1 MANFITVSSQGGS
14 SETLVN
20 VDSLNRVSYHL
31 SSSATRVVENY
42 YQYGALELFK
52 NKDFYSVLDV
62 NGSNVNSLDS
72 ISEIEDK
79 LSGVIGAGHGMTYV
93 SHALVKANE
102 EVLSSPELLASY
114 LSSFTDFLYKGKI
127 FRGSSKEVNL
137 SWTDEMVSK
146 VLSLYK
152 VYINNIP
159 NDFSYEFA
167 FPLGCYLSDSFEI
180 IKGKPCV
187 GIPVEVAKNL
197 KINSE
202 YDLVL
207 STLSSFDLKYPQ
219 VKRCVSPSEVSKELK
234 GGVVGISDYTSV
246 LIDFQ
251 FSVKVVVEAETF
263 IKYLVSILKQA
274 NGVECAEKF
283 LEDLFDMLCTS
294 SHKNLFS
301 YFVSATASEF
311 VDLDSESYVSLVSN
325 NTVKG
330 DYVYVPLPKI
340 FGGAKW

>member
-1 MANFITVSSQGGS
+1 MANFITVSSQDGS
-14 SETLVN
+14 SKTLVN

-31 SSSATRVVENY
+31 SSTATRVVENY
-42 YQYGALELFK
+42 YQYGALGLFK

-62 NGSNVNSLDS
+62 NGSNINSLDS

-93 SHALVKANE
+93 PHALIKANE
-102 EVLSSPELLASY
+102 EVLSDPYLLASY
-114 LSSFTDFLYKGKI
+114 LSSFTDFLYKGKV

-137 SWTDEMVSK
+137 AWTDEMVSK

-167 FPLGCYLSDSFEI
+167 FPLGCYLSNSFEI
-180 IKGKPCV
+180 IKGKPSV
-187 GIPVEVAKNL
+187 GIPVEIAKHL
-197 KINSE
+197 KVNSE
-202 YDLVL
+202 YGMVL

-219 VKRCVSPSEVSKELK
+219 VKRCVYPNEVAKESK

-251 FSVKVVVEAETF
+251 FSVKVVVDAETF
-263 IKYLVSILKQA
+263 IKYLVSIIKQA

-283 LEDLFDMLCTS
+283 LEDLFDIFCTS
-294 SHKNLFS
+294 NHKDLFS
-301 YFVSATASEF
+301 YFVSYTASEY
-311 VDLDSESYVSLVSN
+311 VELDSENCVSLESN
-325 NTVKG
+325 NIVKG

>member
-14 SETLVN
+14 SKTLVN

-31 SSSATRVVENY
+31 SSSATKVVDNY
-42 YQYGALELFK
+42 SQYGALRLFN

-93 SHALVKANE
+93 PHALVKANE
-102 EVLSSPELLASY
+102 EVLFNPYLLASY
-114 LSSFTDFLYKGKI
+114 LSSLTDFLYKGKI
-127 FRGSSKEVNL
+127 FRGSSKDVNL
-137 SWTDEMVSK
+137 AWTDEMVSK

-152 VYINNIP
+152 VYVNNIP
-159 NDFSYEFA
+159 NDFSYELA
-167 FPLGCYLSDSFEI
+167 FRLGCYLSDSFEI
-180 IKGKPCV
+180 IKGKPCA
-187 GIPVEVAKNL
+187 GIPVEVAKHL
-197 KINSE
+197 KVNSE
-202 YDLVL
+202 YGMVL
-207 STLSSFDLKYPQ
+207 STLSSFDIKYPQ
-219 VKRCVSPSEVSKELK
+219 VKRCVSPSEVYREFK
-234 GGVVGISDYTSV
+234 GGVVGVSDYISV

-263 IKYLVSILKQA
+263 IKYLVSILKHA

-294 SHKNLFS
+294 SHENLFS
-301 YFVSATASEF
+301 YLVSATASEF
-311 VDLDSESYVSLVSN
+311 VDLDSKNYVSLVSN

-340 FGGAKW
+340 FGGVKW

>member
-1 MANFITVSSQGGS
+1 M
-14 SETLVN
+14 
-20 VDSLNRVSYHL
+20 DSV
-31 SSSATRVVENY
+31 
-42 YQYGALELFK
+42 
-52 NKDFYSVLDV
+52 
-62 NGSNVNSLDS
+62 
-72 ISEIEDK
+72 SEIEDK
-79 LSGVIGAGHGMTYV
+79 LSGFIGAGHGMTYV
-93 SHALVKANE
+93 PHALIKANE
-102 EVLSSPELLASY
+102 EVLSNPYLLASY
-114 LSSFTDFLYKGKI
+114 LSSFTDFLYKGKV

-137 SWTDEMVSK
+137 AWTDEMVSK

-167 FPLGCYLSDSFEI
+167 FPLGCYLSGSFEI

-187 GIPVEVAKNL
+187 GIPVEVAKHL

-207 STLSSFDLKYPQ
+207 STLSSFDLNYPQ
-219 VKRCVSPSEVSKELK
+219 VKRCVHPNGVSKESK
-234 GGVVGISDYTSV
+234 GGVVGISDCTNV

-294 SHKNLFS
+294 NHKDLFS
-301 YFVSATASEF
+301 YLVSYTTTEY
-311 VDLDSESYVSLVSN
+311 VELDAESYVSLASN